1 MFKKILSITLCSI
14 CIFMAG
20 GAVSA
25 QAAET
30 TISNTIPEQMEANT
44 LIEYIGDSNWRLVPD
59 SASIESVMEKVAL
72 SPDYYKEEVAKLP
85 RKISLLPVYEEV
97 NPSPEVG
104 MRVQYDNWGEKE
116 AIYVLRD
123 GEYKEVEMLMT
134 QVSSRLQF
142 SETFA
147 YNPLPRGK
155 ENRLA
160 HIHMEKSYQKQQ
172 KKQDTKKIKLS

>member
-59 SASIESVMEKVAL
+59 SDSIESVMEKVAL
-72 SPDYYKEEVAKLP
+72 YLIIIKKKLLSC
-85 RKISLLPVYEEV
+85 R
-97 NPSPEVG
+97 
-104 MRVQYDNWGEKE
+104 EK
-116 AIYVLRD
+116 
-123 GEYKEVEMLMT
+123 
-134 QVSSRLQF
+134 
-142 SETFA
+142 
-147 YNPLPRGK
+147 
-155 ENRLA
+155 
-160 HIHMEKSYQKQQ
+160 
-172 KKQDTKKIKLS
+172 